1 MNESCFRCAAVLA
14 AAVSLGSLAAA
25 PARAAGT
32 AFTYQGR
39 LDDAGV
45 PAGGLH
51 DFRFLLFGTA
61 SGGVVIGTP
70 VCADDVDVVDGIFT
84 VSLDFGHAFA
94 APADYH
100 VEVHV
105 RRDAGLSCA
114 DLTGFTALMPRQ
126 PVTAAPMAVHANAA
140 FALDAA
146 DGTPASAVYVD
157 DSGNVGIGTTTPA
170 AQLHV
175 AGPLQWG
182 GATGNQAWTG
192 EDGSGLYFEQLG
204 SSSATSRVRLQ
215 SSKASDLVNYGQFNI
230 DPYLGF
236 SFIGFGSGNSRVG
249 IGTSTP
255 QVALDVRGDIR
266 LGTSGNLH
274 AVSGEEKVRIIRGR
288 VSSAGVVQYGT
299 GFTASRT
306 STGTY
311 IIGFNPPFPAG
322 ASPTMTVS
330 AEWTL
335 GTAYVAMT
343 NGVLWTAGGVRITN
357 GSGTLADQSFHFIA
371 IGPR

>member
-1 MNESCFRCAAVLA
+1 VAFG
-14 AAVSLGSLAAA
+14 SLGAA
-25 PARAAGT
+25 PAPAAGT

-39 LDDAGV
+39 LDDAGA
-45 PAGGLH
+45 PASGLH
-51 DFRFLLFGTA
+51 DFRFLLFNMAT
-61 SGGVVIGTP
+61 GGVAVGSP
-70 VCADDVDVVDGIFT
+70 VCADDVDVVDGVFT
-84 VSLDFGHAFA
+84 VLLDFGHPFA
-94 APADYH
+94 ATWDYH
-100 VEVHV
+100 LEVHV
-105 RRDAGLSCA
+105 RQDTGLSCG
-114 DLTGFTALMPRQ
+114 DLTGLSVLAPRQ
-126 PVTAAPMAVHANAA
+126 AVTATPMAIHANAA

-146 DGTPASAVYVD
+146 DGSPASAVSVD
-157 DSGNVGIGTTTPA
+157 DSGNVGIGTTAPDA
-170 AQLHV
+170 KLHV
-175 AGPLQWG
+175 VGPLRWG
-182 GATGNQAWTG
+182 GAISDYAWTG
-192 EDGSGLYFEQLG
+192 QDGNGMYVEQLG
-204 SSSATSRVRLQ
+204 ASSTTSRLRLQ
-215 SSKASDLVNYGQFNI
+215 SSKSGDLANYGQFNI

-236 SFIGFGSGNSRVG
+236 SFTGFGSGNSRVG
-249 IGTSTP
+249 IGTTTP

-266 LGTSGNLH
+266 LGTSGTLH

-288 VSSAGVVQYGT
+288 VSSSGAVQYGT

-311 IIGFNPPFPAG
+311 TIGFNPPFPTG

-357 GSGTLADQSFHFIA
+357 GSGTLTDQSFHFIA